1 MSAAVNDR
9 PHEIVP
15 AVHLPLTGEL
25 HPLRQEFARWLA
37 TGNMITITLA
47 VVVCATI
54 YFWPRQGPITIPGI
68 DKLVDRGRIF
78 PSPPPI
84 VEHGGG
90 GSIGDYAVISNVADF
105 EPTRD
110 EDLKQETNLDP
121 STGGGDG
128 EEPSLGPITNLY
140 SGGGPPLDVEPPVA
154 KTNDGF
160 NAFDTEPVLMSINPP
175 VYPEMVKDAGID
187 GTVLVRVFIALN
199 GHVKDAYVVEGSP
212 ALREAALA
220 SARTAFF
227 KTARQ
232 GTHPVEVW
240 VVIPITFQLHER
252 F

>member
-25 HPLRQEFARWLA
+25 HPLRREFARWLA

-47 VVVCATI
+47 LVTCASI
-54 YFWPRQGPITIPGI
+54 YFWPRSEPIKLPGI
-68 DKLVDRGRIF
+68 EKLVEKGRVF
-78 PSPPPI
+78 PFPPPI

-90 GSIGDYAVISNVADF
+90 GSPGEYSVISTVADF
-105 EPTRD
+105 EPTKD
-110 EDLKQETNLDP
+110 EDLKQETNLDQ
-121 STGGGDG
+121 STGSDDG

-140 SGGGPPLDVEPPVA
+140 SGGGPPLDIDPPAPKPDEGYVW
-154 KTNDGF
+154 
-160 NAFDTEPVLMSINPP
+160 FDREPVMLSITPP
-175 VYPEMVKDAGID
+175 VYPAMVKDAGID
-187 GTVLVRVFIALN
+187 GTVMVRVFVALN

-227 KTARQ
+227 KAAMQ

-240 VVIPITFQLHER
+240 VVIPITFRLHEGY
-252 F
+252 